1 MIASAYSDAVRER
14 CREPRRAGAWP
25 EDDHGVGT
33 GSAGSLDAGTWTRL
47 QVHVDGDGRIDDT
60 RFKVFGCSAAIASA
74 SFVADRLVGASLD
87 DARALAPA
95 EVVDALQLPG
105 DKHAA
110 AALATEAARGA
121 VEDWARKTGAGGW
134 GLGAGPI
141 EDADPGA
148 DPGGTR

>member
-1 MIASAYSDAVRER
+1 MIASAYSEAVRER

-33 GSAGSLDAGTWTRL
+33 GSAGSLDEGTWTRL
-47 QVHVDGDGRIDDT
+47 QVHVDADGRIDDT

-87 DARALAPA
+87 DARTLAPA
-95 EVVDALQLPG
+95 DVVVALQLPG

-110 AALATEAARGA
+110 ASLATEAARGA
-121 VEDWARKTGAGGW
+121 VEDWARKAGTRDQGP
-134 GLGAGPI
+134 GTRDAGDD
-141 EDADPGA
+141 DAPS
-148 DPGGTR
+148 GGTR